1 MIGLNMVK
9 FFQYLRTETFRK
21 NLIAAL
27 VGLVVFFL
35 VIVFSLRQ
43 YTRHNESV
51 LVPELKGLMIDDAI
65 KQLQA
70 QGFEYDM
77 DSVYQMDAKPGLVIE
92 QDPDPKT
99 KVKKNRTLYLTI
111 ITRTAPEVAFP
122 ELVEK
127 TFVEA
132 RAILNSYGLRLGDT
146 TYIPDIARDVV
157 LDVKF
162 GGERLNP
169 GRPIPKGSTIDLVL
183 GDGRGANEVQVP
195 DLVGLTL
202 EQARFALQG
211 NSLTLGTVNYMG
223 LVTDSLSATVVSQTP
238 TPEDPK
244 VSIGTPINVAL
255 ANQ

>member
-1 MIGLNMVK
+1 MNMVK

-21 NLIAAL
+21 NLIGAL
-27 VGLVVFFL
+27 IGLTVFFL
-35 VIVFSLRQ
+35 AIVFGLRQ

-51 LVPELKGLMIDDAI
+51 QVPELRGILIDEAI
-65 KQLQA
+65 KKLEA
-70 QGFEYDM
+70 SGFEYDL
-77 DSVYQMDAKPGLVIE
+77 DSVYQVDEKPGLVIE
-92 QDPDPKT
+92 QDPDPNT

-111 ITRTAPEVAFP
+111 ITRMAPEVAFP

-132 RAILNSYGLRLGDT
+132 RAVLNSYGLKLGDT

-162 GGERLNP
+162 GGERLNV

-183 GDGRGANEVQVP
+183 GNGKGASEVQVP

-202 EQARFALQG
+202 
-211 NSLTLGTVNYMG
+211 
-223 LVTDSLSATVVSQTP
+223 
-238 TPEDPK
+238 
-244 VSIGTPINVAL
+244 
-255 ANQ
+255 